1 MKTQWSAIFD
11 WDGVILDSSRH
22 HEESWERLAKEE
34 GRILPEGH
42 FLKGFG
48 RRNVEIMRDMLRWS
62 EDLAEIQRLSL
73 RKEELYR
80 EVVKDWGIESLP
92 GVREWLERLKKEGI
106 ACGIG
111 SSTEEKNVRLG
122 LGLLGLGDFFQTAV
136 TAEHVK
142 RGKPAP
148 DVFLEVA
155 RRLDANPAQ
164 CVVFEDAPAGV
175 EAGRAAGVP
184 DLVTQNLSRGRDQ
197 YRNMLDGLMS
207 GNSEQARDSLM
218 ELQVFLGPKASEQV
232 VKSVKD
238 VQQVGEYA
246 ASLEAQRDLQKAKFE
261 AIHNKMAKVN
271 AGEAPYSQGVR

>member
-1 MKTQWSAIFD
+1 MKATWAAVFD

-34 GRILPEGH
+34 EKVLPEGH
-42 FLKGFG
+42 FLRGFG
-48 RRNVEIMRDMLRWS
+48 RRNVEIMRDMLHWS

-80 EVVKDWGIESLP
+80 EVVKHWGIESLP

-122 LGLLGLGDFFQTAV
+122 LALLGLEDFFQTAV

-155 RRLDANPAQ
+155 KRLGVNPDR

-175 EAGRAAGVP
+175 EAGRAAGMKVVG
-184 DLVTQNLSRGRDQ
+184 VTTTHPGGHLEGVDREVERLDELGVEEFTGWFGR
-197 YRNMLDGLMS
+197 S
-207 GNSEQARDSLM
+207 A
-218 ELQVFLGPKASEQV
+218 
-232 VKSVKD
+232 
-238 VQQVGEYA
+238 
-246 ASLEAQRDLQKAKFE
+246 
-261 AIHNKMAKVN
+261 
-271 AGEAPYSQGVR
+271 